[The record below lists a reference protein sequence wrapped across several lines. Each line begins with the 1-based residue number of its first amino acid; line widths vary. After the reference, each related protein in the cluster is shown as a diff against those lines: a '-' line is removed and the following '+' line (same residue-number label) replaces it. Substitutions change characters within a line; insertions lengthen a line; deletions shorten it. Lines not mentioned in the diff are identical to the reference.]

1 MKKTVKLVSIVLMII
16 SILLSLS
23 ACGGIEDDI
32 IGMWYDDD
40 GNVLSVQKD
49 GTYNFNGEYG
59 SGTWKIL
66 DDDETIEFTDFY
78 GMTKNIEITE
88 DDLGQYIFYHQEKL
102 YKDAYPSEEEISRQ
116 EEEISKEREKNAT
129 ELDAFDGISYEV
141 SGISPYC
148 KVTINVQ
155 NCDELVKRYVTFKLD
170 KETYANGENAIV
182 TATLSKNTGDTAY
195 KLKSNESQYM
205 ISGQAEYIYSEQQI
219 DKELFEKEVNDVITA
234 SISSSVG
241 TNILCDVSDRDF
253 LDYESRLPNA
263 NFYARNGIKKV
274 TSTYKATYLS
284 CIKEQKKS
292 MVNAY
297 VPYNRLSYI
306 YCLDVQGD
314 VNGVMCEGKLY
325 VNITAENIVKLPD
338 GSILWNNE
346 KCDFKIDTG
355 VDGFDNCVAN
365 TVMSNSD
372 NYNISKVEF

>member
-1 MKKTVKLVSIVLMII
+1 MKKTVKFVSVVLVII
-16 SILLSLS
+16 SIFLSLS
-23 ACGGIEDDI
+23 ACGGIEDEI

-40 GNVLSVQKD
+40 GEVLSVQKD
-49 GTYNFNGEYG
+49 GTYNFEGEYG

-102 YKDAYPSEEEISRQ
+102 YKDAYPSEEEISKQ

-170 KETYANGENAIV
+170 KENYANGEKAIV

-195 KLKSNESQYM
+195 KLKSNESQCV

-234 SISSSVG
+234 SISSSIG

-253 LDYESRLPNA
+253 LDYETRLPNA
-263 NFYARNGIKKV
+263 NFYSRNGIKKAN
-274 TSTYKATYLS
+274 STYKATYLS

-338 GSILWNNE
+338 GSIIWNNE